1 MKVPTSEERP
11 APGRRSV
18 LIGGIYALWGA
29 IAAALAAPGIVYL
42 LFPPKAFKA
51 DP

>member
-11 APGRRSV
+11 APGRRGV
-18 LIGGIYALWGA
+18 LIGGIYA
-29 IAAALAAPGIVYL
+29 AALGAPGIVYL